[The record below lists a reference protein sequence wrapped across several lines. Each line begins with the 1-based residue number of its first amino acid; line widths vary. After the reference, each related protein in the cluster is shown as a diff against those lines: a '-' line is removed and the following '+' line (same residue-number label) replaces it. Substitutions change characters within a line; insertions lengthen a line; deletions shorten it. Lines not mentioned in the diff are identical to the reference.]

1 MRADAHDLLNSAR
14 SVGVSERTVMAKAKK
29 SNESQTPTEASRA
42 SPRPLNGKP
51 KRSRRGGASAKNA
64 ATKRVPW
71 DFPKHTIED
80 SIKIAQ
86 AIEEKNSGNPLD
98 APTLAKHVD
107 FRKSNDW
114 RFKDLLRSANQYGL
128 VEGSGEKA
136 TVELKKI
143 GTDIVAPGSPQQRK
157 QALASAFEN
166 VNLFKKVAEHYAG
179 KTIPEDEYF
188 ANTLSRDFNVSR
200 DRLEHF
206 ISVFTKNL
214 QYLKAFAASPT
225 GKPVLKSFPD
235 DEVEISLDKPKSPP
249 PPGRESTTREF
260 LDTCF
265 VLMPFGGWYDRYYE
279 ELYKQAIKDAGF
291 EPMRADDLF
300 HTGSVMEQIWEQ
312 VNKAKVLLAELT
324 GKNANVFY
332 ELGLSH
338 ARGKP
343 VVFVAGTIEDVPFDL
358 RHLRV
363 ITYDV
368 CDPTWGKKLREE
380 ITRYLKHAKT
390 DPNKSIP
397 QPYRDLTT
405 EVESPEIEDND

>member
-1 MRADAHDLLNSAR
+1 
-14 SVGVSERTVMAKAKK
+14 MAKATKTDQPQPQEPAQGPPGSPK
-29 SNESQTPTEASRA
+29 PTS
-42 SPRPLNGKP
+42 GKP
-51 KRSRRGGASAKNA
+51 KRRGSRSASSKA
-64 ATKRVPW
+64 AAAKRVPW
-71 DFPKHTIED
+71 DFPKHTVED

-86 AIEEKNSGNPLD
+86 AIEVKNAGKPLD
-98 APTLAKHVD
+98 AATLAKYVG

-114 RFKDLLRSANQYGL
+114 RFLDLLRSANQYGL
-128 VEGSGEKA
+128 VTGTGQTA
-136 TVELKKI
+136 TVSLEKI
-143 GTDIVAPGSPQQRK
+143 GTDIVAPSSPQQRQ
-157 QALASAFEN
+157 QALAAAFEK
-166 VNLFKKVAEHYAG
+166 VDLFKKVAEHYAG

-188 ANTLSRDFNVSR
+188 SNTLARDFKVSR

-206 ISVFTKNL
+206 ISVFKKNL
-214 QYLKAFAASPT
+214 QYLKAFAASPS
-225 GKPVLKSFPD
+225 GKPVLKSFAN
-235 DEVEISLDKPKSPP
+235 DEVEIPLDKSKSAAPSSS
-249 PPGRESTTREF
+249 ETSAREF

-279 ELYKQAIKDAGF
+279 ELYKPAIKEAGF
-291 EPMRADDLF
+291 EPVRADDLF

-343 VVFVAGTIEDVPFDL
+343 VVFVSGTIDDVPFDL

-368 CDPTWGKKLREE
+368 RDPIWGKKLRDD
-380 ITRYLKHAKT
+380 ITTYLKNTKS
-390 DPNKSIP
+390 DPSKSIP
-397 QPYRDLTT
+397 QPYRDLMT
-405 EVESPEIEDND
+405 EVAAPDAEDED